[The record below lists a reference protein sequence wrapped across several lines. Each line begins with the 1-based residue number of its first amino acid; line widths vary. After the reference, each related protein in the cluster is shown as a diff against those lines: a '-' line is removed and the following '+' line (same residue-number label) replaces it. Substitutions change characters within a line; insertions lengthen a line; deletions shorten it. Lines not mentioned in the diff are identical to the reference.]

1 MEAEKI
7 LLEKNKKNIK
17 NLFKSYLVLIE
28 DLHQEHRIHFGK
40 LKSNMPTALGPIIE
54 QADYFD
60 ESKLKYLRKKILDM
74 GNEVMRDYDNNIEH
88 FTISFKFNN

>member
-17 NLFKSYLVLIE
+17 HLFKSYLVLIE
-28 DLHQEHRIHFGK
+28 DLHQEHKINFGK
-40 LKSNMPTALGPIIE
+40 LKSSMPESLGPIID

-60 ESKLKYLRKKILDM
+60 ESKVKYLRKKILDM
-74 GNEVMRDYDNNIEH
+74 GNEVMRDYDNSIEH
-88 FTISFKFNN
+88 FTISFKF

>member
-7 LLEKNKKNIK
+7 LQEKNKKNIK

-28 DLHQEHRIHFGK
+28 DLQQEHQIHFNK
-40 LKSNMPTALGPIIE
+40 LKSNMPSALGPIIE

-74 GNEVMRDYDNNIEH
+74 GNEVMRDYDNNAEH
-88 FTISFKFNN
+88 FTISFKF